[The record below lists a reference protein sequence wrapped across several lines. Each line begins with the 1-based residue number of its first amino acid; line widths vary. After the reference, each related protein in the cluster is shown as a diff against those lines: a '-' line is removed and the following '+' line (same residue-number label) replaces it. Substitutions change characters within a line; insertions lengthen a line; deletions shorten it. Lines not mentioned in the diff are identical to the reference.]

1 MKRLKS
7 WFTAKRAAASTALRQ
22 WAATTAAKAV
32 LRYTGG
38 QPSDVLVAYAKATG
52 FDPNTVLE
60 WAQHK
65 VRHEHSDALAI
76 KARAVYPPLERFDHP
91 GVSSAWLDRRV
102 ELLSTRVDSL
112 EAQLRNS
119 FNTKVSHKTGLPVR

>member
-1 MKRLKS
+1 MKRLKG
-7 WFTAKRAAASTALRQ
+7 WFTAKRVAAKAALRQ

-52 FDPNTVLE
+52 SDPNTVLE

-65 VRHEHSDALAI
+65 VRHEHSDALAV
-76 KARAVYPPLERFDHP
+76 KARLAYPPLERFTPQHTN
-91 GVSSAWLDRRV
+91 V
-102 ELLSTRVDSL
+102 EWVVRKVDLLASRVDSL
-112 EAQLRNS
+112 EAQHKNS
-119 FNTKVSHKTGLPVR
+119 FNPPVRRK